1 MRVAKPVR
9 IRGQNGRWRL
19 LGAIAMYLS
28 LLLPAYGQKIERPIT
43 AQEINAVKTAI
54 WDEIYDY

>member
-1 MRVAKPVR
+1 
-9 IRGQNGRWRL
+9 
-19 LGAIAMYLS
+19 